1 MAINGTVIAKGQG
14 QVSLFQGKLGRFPGP
29 PVAIKLKPNAKPFH
43 GRAFPVPKIHE
54 QPLKDEVNRVV
65 TLRVLKKTN
74 NSEWAAP
81 SFGIPKKNGEIRFVS
96 DFRKLNQQ
104 IVRHPFPLPSIP
116 ETIRSI
122 DGFTYCSTMDVS
134 MGFWCIVLDKASQRL
149 CTIILP
155 WGKYSYARL
164 PMGLSVSP
172 DIYQEKMS
180 ALFEDMSE
188 VKVYIDDILLITK
201 GSFTHHLQKLKEVF
215 RRLLK
220 ANLQL
225 NIKKCS
231 FCALETEYLGFVLT
245 PKGIKP
251 QVKRIQAIL
260 QISTPKNVK
269 QVEVSSV

>member
-1 MAINGTVIAKGQG
+1 LQNCLPSHLSAQEKESLFQLLNQFS
-14 QVSLFQGKLGRFPGP
+14 SLFQGKLGRFPGP
-29 PVAIKLKPNAKPFH
+29 PVTIKLKPNAKPYH

-54 QPLKDEVNRVV
+54 KPLKEEVNRVV
-65 TLRVLKKTN
+65 TLGVLHKTN
-74 NSEWAAP
+74 DSEWAAP

-116 ETIRSI
+116 ETVRSI

-201 GSFTHHLQKLKEVF
+201 GSFMHHLQKLKKYF
-215 RRLLK
+215 DDYSR
-220 ANLQL
+220 
-225 NIKKCS
+225 
-231 FCALETEYLGFVLT
+231 
-245 PKGIKP
+245 
-251 QVKRIQAIL
+251 
-260 QISTPKNVK
+260 QIYN
-269 QVEVSSV
+269 